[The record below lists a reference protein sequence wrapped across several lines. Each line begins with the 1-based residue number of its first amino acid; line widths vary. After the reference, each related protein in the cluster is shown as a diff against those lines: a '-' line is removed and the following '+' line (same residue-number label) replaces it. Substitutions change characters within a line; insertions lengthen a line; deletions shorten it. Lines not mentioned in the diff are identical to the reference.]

1 MWFFIRNEWRPI
13 RWGLFVTLTKYD
25 NDALC
30 RKNGW
35 SDGEG
40 GGGGGGTGIIW
51 AKLFDNLWPGQIM
64 FSELGDR
71 VQCPGSVRWPVN
83 GQAGDTIT
91 DTIAILQIHS
101 KIQYLQLS
109 PAGPAASVRIF
120 LSSPPTKSAKWY
132 FVILWHSHCD
142 WSRDGCTP
150 PNVRDTFYR
159 HGVTSHVTNI
169 QKTILFTH
177 HTTTPQI
184 YWHWGNHFIF
194 CIWSHVMFSG
204 NRERHFHWS
213 LKLWCS

>member
-40 GGGGGGTGIIW
+40 GGGGTGIIW

-64 FSELGDR
+64 FSEPGDR

-83 GQAGDTIT
+83 GRAGDTIT

-177 HTTTPQI
+177 YTP
-184 YWHWGNHFIF
+184 YLLALGKSFYLLYLVTWHAIF
-194 CIWSHVMFSG
+194 QE
-204 NRERHFHWS
+204 NRERHVHRS
-213 LKLWCS
+213 LKLWWS